1 MKTFYEAILCVLP
14 ALIIISN
21 ADLFPHSRLRRSVEI
36 ERQVAVDHQ
45 PFHQF
50 AKREEDEIPERQ
62 SVSSGMQNGAVV
74 PENDAPLAFSD
85 GQHFH
90 PAPMEAFLVNN
101 KVKMGNNTGAYTKK
115 QAMDIC
121 NLYFAQLATQRQLT
135 TAWLAGAEWCWY
147 GHVVE
152 ALLALPINSP
162 DMMSKCPGHDG
173 KKGPRV
179 VEYVTEGLSGATCY
193 GVKPPR
199 NFTKT
204 YGDEMLTVL
213 PFNPKRWSQ
222 FSGELRNTE
231 DAAEDEEQG
240 ESIYDGVH
248 EAHLSEHHEERDRIN
263 ICVRKY
269 IAVDY
274 EEIMKKYPKLTRED
288 IKDYQIEFK
297 LLDLNQDGLLDF
309 DELSQLLDN
318 IGDNSNR
325 EKRQLL
331 FQEIDVD
338 NSGLLDFDE
347 FLTLMDI
354 LAGKP
359 KTDQPEEGSLG
370 ARQNMMAEY
379 FMRAGEINRRIRRMN
394 LFDQIT
400 NKLF

>member
-1 MKTFYEAILCVLP
+1 MSDTAARVHHRHKAIDVTCSGEKLVGPAHDHTF
-14 ALIIISN
+14 
-21 ADLFPHSRLRRSVEI
+21 
-36 ERQVAVDHQ
+36 
-45 PFHQF
+45 
-50 AKREEDEIPERQ
+50 
-62 SVSSGMQNGAVV
+62 
-74 PENDAPLAFSD
+74 
-85 GQHFH
+85 
-90 PAPMEAFLVNN
+90 
-101 KVKMGNNTGAYTKK
+101 
-115 QAMDIC
+115 
-121 NLYFAQLATQRQLT
+121 NLGRWWQCT
-135 TAWLAGAEWCWY
+135 TRYCA
-147 GHVVE
+147 
-152 ALLALPINSP
+152 
-162 DMMSKCPGHDG
+162 CP
-173 KKGPRV
+173 
-179 VEYVTEGLSGATCY
+179 
-193 GVKPPR
+193 
-199 NFTKT
+199 
-204 YGDEMLTVL
+204 
-213 PFNPKRWSQ
+213 
-222 FSGELRNTE
+222 GELRNTE

-274 EEIMKKYPKLTRED
+274 EEIMKKYPRLTKED

-359 KTDQPEEGSLG
+359 RRTDAQDDVGD
-370 ARQNMMAEY
+370 RQNMMAEY

-394 LFDQIT
+394 LFDQLT

>member
-1 MKTFYEAILCVLP
+1 MGLGLSFPISRQPVSYVLP
-14 ALIIISN
+14 EK
-21 ADLFPHSRLRRSVEI
+21 F
-36 ERQVAVDHQ
+36 
-45 PFHQF
+45 
-50 AKREEDEIPERQ
+50 
-62 SVSSGMQNGAVV
+62 
-74 PENDAPLAFSD
+74 
-85 GQHFH
+85 
-90 PAPMEAFLVNN
+90 
-101 KVKMGNNTGAYTKK
+101 NT
-115 QAMDIC
+115 
-121 NLYFAQLATQRQLT
+121 L
-135 TAWLAGAEWCWY
+135 
-147 GHVVE
+147 
-152 ALLALPINSP
+152 
-162 DMMSKCPGHDG
+162 
-173 KKGPRV
+173 
-179 VEYVTEGLSGATCY
+179 
-193 GVKPPR
+193 
-199 NFTKT
+199 
-204 YGDEMLTVL
+204 
-213 PFNPKRWSQ
+213 
-222 FSGELRNTE
+222 GELRNTE